1 MPPSCPLRGFSHDIA
16 SGRNLWFID
25 SLIMHSHFLTQ
36 ARLMDINA
44 LKKHLDSTP
53 AFILDEEE
61 LARSLGIL
69 SRLRQQS
76 GVKALY
82 SIKSLPLSR
91 VLELAKPFV
100 DGFSASSLF
109 EALQAKEILAG
120 TGSIHLTT
128 PGINFAEL
136 DQLLTTVSHL
146 SFNSLSQLQRY
157 HGQNRLASA
166 SIGLRVNPQLSYLD
180 DDRYN
185 PCRLHSKLGVPI
197 DDLWQTTALN
207 QVQGLHL
214 HTVFACQDYRPLTES
229 IAKLVSYFGKSLKNL
244 EWINLGGGYLFNN
257 INNHQPFIDLV
268 GQLGKDYALEVYV
281 EPGKAIVGDAAC
293 LVASV
298 IDCFSSDGKTV
309 AVLDT
314 SVNHNPEVFEYGWQP
329 QLHEHTPD
337 GHYSAILAGRSCLA
351 GDLFGEYRFK
361 SPLQVGD
368 KLVFT
373 NMGAYSLVKANR
385 FNGINLPTI
394 YGLQA
399 GRLNTLKEYSYQ
411 DYRQQWLTDN

>member
-1 MPPSCPLRGFSHDIA
+1 
-16 SGRNLWFID
+16 
-25 SLIMHSHFLTQ
+25 
-36 ARLMDINA
+36 
-44 LKKHLDSTP
+44 
-53 AFILDEEE
+53 LDEEE

-244 EWINLGGGYLFNN
+244 EWINLGGGYLFNH

-298 IDCFSSDGKTV
+298 IDCFSSDGKTI

-329 QLHEHTPD
+329 QLHEHTPA

>member
-1 MPPSCPLRGFSHDIA
+1 
-16 SGRNLWFID
+16 
-25 SLIMHSHFLTQ
+25 
-36 ARLMDINA
+36 MDIET
-44 LKKHLDSTP
+44 LKNNLDSTP
-53 AFILDEEE
+53 AFVLDEAE

-69 SRLRQQS
+69 AQLRQQS

-82 SIKSLPLSR
+82 SIKSLPLTR

-109 EALQAKEILAG
+109 EALLAKEILAD

-128 PGINFAEL
+128 PGINYAEL

-157 HGQNRLASA
+157 HRQNRQPSA

-185 PCRLHSKLGVPI
+185 PCRLHSKLGVSI

-229 IAKLVSYFGKSLKNL
+229 IAKLVNYFGKSLKNL
-244 EWINLGGGYLFNN
+244 EWINLGGGYLFNH
-257 INNHQPFIDLV
+257 ISNHQPFIDLV
-268 GQLGKDYALEVYV
+268 GQLNKDYGLSVYV
-281 EPGKAIVGDAAC
+281 EPGKAIVGDAGC

-298 IDCFSSDGKTV
+298 IDCFSSDGKTI

-314 SVNHNPEVFEYGWQP
+314 SVNHHPEVFEYGWQP
-329 QLHEHTPD
+329 ELHEHAAKGSYPT
-337 GHYSAILAGRSCLA
+337 ILAGSSCLA

-361 SPLQVGD
+361 AALQVGD

-385 FNGINLPTI
+385 FNGINLPAI

-399 GRLNTLKEYSYQ
+399 GRLNKLKDYSYQ
-411 DYRQQWLTDN
+411 DYRQQWFTDN